1 MRVLGLS
8 LCLLL
13 LACPACGGKSA
24 PAGGS
29 AAEPTPASP
38 LPAGDYACSFS
49 GYPEYLCRITVDGA
63 SATLEKLGG
72 SDRFRGALTAAG
84 KGARWT
90 NEVAELP
97 PQELVFELEADGT
110 YFARVES
117 EGEVLGYRLR
127 RLGELGSQFGG
138 QTYAGAIAESP

>member
-8 LCLLL
+8 LCLVLL
-13 LACPACGGKSA
+13 GCGGKTA
-24 PAGGS
+24 PSGGDVVPPKPS
-29 AAEPTPASP
+29 PA

-49 GYPEYLCRITVDGA
+49 GYPEYLCRITIDGA

-72 SDRFRGALTAAG
+72 SDLFRGPLTAAG

-90 NEVAELP
+90 NEVAEQP
-97 PQELVFELEADGT
+97 PKELVFELQGDGT

-117 EGEVLGYRLR
+117 DGEVIGYRLR

>member
-1 MRVLGLS
+1 MRVLGAS
-8 LCLLL
+8 LCLVLL
-13 LACPACGGKSA
+13 ACGGKTA
-24 PAGGS
+24 PAGGNASEPKPS
-29 AAEPTPASP
+29 AA

-49 GYPEYLCRITVDGA
+49 GYPEYLCRVTVDGA

-72 SDRFRGALTAAG
+72 SDVFRGPLTPDG

-90 NEVAELP
+90 NEVAEQP
-97 PQELVFELEADGT
+97 PTELRFELQADGT
-110 YFARVES
+110 YFARVAS
-117 EGEVLGYRLR
+117 EGEVIGYRLR

>member
-1 MRVLGLS
+1 MRVLGLP
-8 LCLLL
+8 LCLVFL
-13 LACPACGGKSA
+13 ACGGKSA
-24 PAGGS
+24 PSGAGATEPP
-29 AAEPTPASP
+29 AAPP

-49 GYPEYLCRITVDGA
+49 GYPEYLCRVTVDGA

-72 SDRFRGALTAAG
+72 SDRFRGALTAAA
-84 KGARWT
+84 KGARWA

-97 PQELVFELEADGT
+97 PQELVFEPQADGT
-110 YFARVES
+110 YFARVEA
-117 EGEVLGYRLR
+117 EGEIIGYRLR